1 MASAMVTARH
11 QQATNSDPAITAVM
25 GSAIPPA
32 SSSSRPAP
40 SGHQR
45 SFSAVP
51 PPPPPAAAG
60 RSTSFDAGARD
71 LAVPQM
77 SQPQSQPSSQ
87 QSFTMTQS
95 QNQSQS
101 QSPFPRHQLPDLPRS
116 NGQDLPQIIYSVSR
130 IIISNRT
137 PHLPL
142 GVYPLT
148 IAHQAVYS
156 GVDVYEMEVNGVAVM
171 RRRNDSWLNATQ
183 ILKVARIEKGKRT
196 KILEKEIQT
205 GEHEKVQGGY
215 GKYQGTWIR
224 FERGVEVCKQYHVE
238 ELLRPLLTYDMG
250 QDGGVAGRGGDL
262 NTPTKE
268 QAMAAQRK
276 RMYSA
281 GHDAR
286 SNGLAGTFF
295 KNISSTASNAVAAIS
310 KARFDSPGPRG
321 RHGPTRPP
329 SFSRQSS
336 MQNMDDFPP
345 NSQQSFTS
353 DYGRDVDSAYS
364 TQITQALPGDEPPR
378 KRQRIV
384 TPSEGFGYASQS
396 ADMYANNYP
405 GSPTEPNDSFAYSQ
419 VGINVHDPD
428 ANFLPP
434 LQYDGTAEAEHK
446 RSVLMGLFMDKGSS
460 EADHVPIETLRSL
473 SAVDLDS
480 PIDAASNTALHWAA
494 TLARMPLL
502 RALISAG
509 ANPCRVN
516 ASGETALMRAAVVT
530 NNSEQVSFPE
540 LLDVLGNTIEIR
552 DKRGRTVLHHI
563 ALTSAVKGRSHSSR
577 YYLESL
583 LEWVVRQ
590 GSAPSSQATA
600 ANGNIAAAP
609 KMGIGRFM
617 SEIVNAQDKSGD
629 TALGIASRVGNRSII
644 SQLLEVGADPN
655 IPNAAGLRPSDF
667 GVGGESG
674 ENSLNGDGVGGAVA
688 KAAGS
693 GNMSR
698 ENSDDIITSITH
710 LLNETSNG
718 FQANIKKKQADLDSL
733 HATLRSTSTQLN
745 DARRTQESLQ
755 AAARSQLLTRQR
767 IFNLTRGR
775 EEEQKRLAKLEQSQG
790 PLDES
795 STSWEADIQSL
806 PILDGQGERRDDG
819 TIPSATVLRARI
831 QALKNRT
838 ELTRRGVASLKSRS
852 KDIEIK
858 YRKVVALCTGISEDE
873 VDTVL
878 DGLVRAVESEKGELE
893 IGRVRR
899 FLGGVDT
906 IVPG

>member
-1 MASAMVTARH
+1 MASAVVTAR
-11 QQATNSDPAITAVM
+11 QQQPANLDPTI
-25 GSAIPPA
+25 IPAPTIA
-32 SSSSRPAP
+32 PSSSSRPP
-40 SGHQR
+40 SSGNHQR
-45 SFSAVP
+45 TFPSIPAPNLASAGRSSSFD
-51 PPPPPAAAG
+51 AAG
-60 RSTSFDAGARD
+60 RD
-71 LAVPQM
+71 LAM

-87 QSFTMTQS
+87 QSFTMSQPQS
-95 QNQSQS
+95 QPQFS
-101 QSPFPRHQLPDLPRS
+101 RHQLPDHPRG
-116 NGQDLPQIIYSVSR
+116 NGRDPPRIIYS
-130 IIISNRT
+130 
-137 PHLPL
+137 
-142 GVYPLT
+142 
-148 IAHQAVYS
+148 AVYS
-156 GVDVYEMEVNGVAVM
+156 GVDVYEMEVNNVAVM

-215 GKYQGTWIR
+215 GKYQGTWIC

-250 QDGGVAGRGGDL
+250 QDGGVAGRGDL

-276 RMYSA
+276 RMYSGA
-281 GHDAR
+281 NDGR
-286 SNGLAGTFF
+286 SNGLSGTFF

-321 RHGPTRPP
+321 RNGPTGPTRPP

-336 MQNMDDFPP
+336 MQNVDDFPG

-353 DYGRDVDSAYS
+353 DYGQSMDPVYS
-364 TQITQALPGDEPPR
+364 SQTTQVLTGEEPPR

-384 TPSEGFGYASQS
+384 TPSESFGYASQS
-396 ADMYANNYP
+396 MEMYANNYP
-405 GSPTEPNDSFAYSQ
+405 GSPTEPNESFVYSQ
-419 VGINVHDPD
+419 AGIQMHDPD

-434 LQYDGTAEAEHK
+434 LPFDLSPEAERK
-446 RSVLMGLFMDKGSS
+446 RSLLMSLFMDKGTNDV
-460 EADHVPIETLRSL
+460 DHVPIEGLQSL
-473 SAVDLDS
+473 SPVDLDS
-480 PIDAASNTALHWAA
+480 PIDASSNTALHWAA
-494 TLARMPLL
+494 TLARMSLL

-516 ASGETALMRAAVVT
+516 ASGETALMRASAVT

-540 LLDVLGNTIEIR
+540 LLDVLGNTIDIR
-552 DKRGRTVLHHI
+552 DNRGRTVLHHI
-563 ALTSAVKGRSHSSR
+563 ALSSAVKGRSHSSK

-583 LEWVVRQ
+583 LEWVVRH
-590 GSAPSSQATA
+590 GSAPSSQTTV
-600 ANGNIAAAP
+600 ANGGAGAAA
-609 KMGIGRFM
+609 KMSIGRFM

-655 IPNAAGLRPSDF
+655 IANAAGLRPSDF
-667 GVGGESG
+667 GVGGEGG
-674 ENSLNGDGVGGAVA
+674 ENGVNGVNGDAADGAITKVV
-688 KAAGS
+688 GS

-698 ENSDDIITSITH
+698 ESSDDIITSITH

-718 FQANIKKKQADLDSL
+718 FQAEVKKKQADLDSL

-745 DARRTQESLQ
+745 DARRTLESLQ
-755 AAARSQLLTRQR
+755 AAEKSQLLTRQTV
-767 IFNLTRGR
+767 INLTRGR
-775 EEEQKRLAKLEQSQG
+775 EEEQKRLAKIEQSQG
-790 PLDES
+790 PLDGS
-795 STSWEADIQSL
+795 SISWETDLQSL
-806 PILDGQGERRDDG
+806 PEPGSHGERRDDG
-819 TIPSATVLRARI
+819 SIPSATVLRARI

-838 ELTRRGVASLKSRS
+838 ELTKTGVASLKSRS

-873 VDTVL
+873 VDTFL

-893 IGRVRR
+893 VGRVRR

-906 IVPG
+906 MV

>member
-1 MASAMVTARH
+1 
-11 QQATNSDPAITAVM
+11 
-25 GSAIPPA
+25 
-32 SSSSRPAP
+32 
-40 SGHQR
+40 
-45 SFSAVP
+45 
-51 PPPPPAAAG
+51 
-60 RSTSFDAGARD
+60 
-71 LAVPQM
+71 M

-87 QSFTMTQS
+87 QSYTMS
-95 QNQSQS
+95 QPQSQS
-101 QSPFPRHQLPDLPRS
+101 QFSRHQLPDHPRR
-116 NGQDLPQIIYSVSR
+116 NGQDHPRIIYK
-130 IIISNRT
+130 
-137 PHLPL
+137 
-142 GVYPLT
+142 
-148 IAHQAVYS
+148 AVYS
-156 GVDVYEMEVNGVAVM
+156 GVDVYEMEVNDVIVM

-183 ILKVARIEKGKRT
+183 ILKVARIDKGKRT

-250 QDGGVAGRGGDL
+250 QDGGVAGRGDL

-281 GHDAR
+281 GNDGR
-286 SNGLAGTFF
+286 SNGMSGTFF

-310 KARFDSPGPRG
+310 KARFDSPGPRS
-321 RHGPTRPP
+321 RNGPTRPP

-336 MQNMDDFPP
+336 MQNADDFPG
-345 NSQQSFTS
+345 NSQQSYAS
-353 DYGRDVDSAYS
+353 DYGQSMDPVYS
-364 TQITQALPGDEPPR
+364 TQNSQILASDEPPR

-384 TPSEGFGYASQS
+384 TPAESYGYTSQS
-396 ADMYANNYP
+396 MELYANNYP
-405 GSPTEPNDSFAYSQ
+405 GSPTEPNESFVYAQ
-419 VGINVHDPD
+419 AGINMHDPD

-434 LQYDGTAEAEHK
+434 LPFDLSPEAERK
-446 RSVLMGLFMDKGSS
+446 RNLLMSLFMDKGTNETDQMQI
-460 EADHVPIETLRSL
+460 EALQSL
-473 SAVDLDS
+473 SPIDLDS
-480 PIDAASNTALHWAA
+480 PIDNSSNTALHWAA
-494 TLARMPLL
+494 TLARMSLL

-516 ASGETALMRAAVVT
+516 ASGETALMRASAVT

-540 LLDVLGNTIEIR
+540 LLDVLGNTIDIR

-563 ALTSAVKGRSHSSR
+563 ALSSAVKGRSHSSR

-583 LEWVVRQ
+583 LEWVVRH
-590 GSAPSSQATA
+590 GSAPSSQTTV
-600 ANGNIAAAP
+600 ANGVGGAGVP
-609 KMGIGRFM
+609 KMSIGRFM

-655 IPNAAGLRPSDF
+655 IANAAGLRPSDF
-667 GVGGESG
+667 GVGGEGG
-674 ENSLNGDGVGGAVA
+674 EGGETRPNGDVA
-688 KAAGS
+688 DGSSMKPVGS
-693 GNMSR
+693 GNLSR
-698 ENSDDIITSITH
+698 ESSDDIITSITH

-718 FQANIKKKQADLDSL
+718 FQAEVKKKQTDLDSL

-745 DARRTQESLQ
+745 DARRTLESLQ
-755 AAARSQLLTRQR
+755 AAARSQLLTRQKV
-767 IFNLTRGR
+767 FNLTRGR
-775 EEEQKRLAKLEQSQG
+775 EEEQKRLAKIEQSQG
-790 PLDES
+790 PLDGS
-795 STSWEADIQSL
+795 SISWETDLQSL
-806 PILDGQGERRDDG
+806 PELGSQGERRDDG
-819 TIPSATVLRARI
+819 SIPSATVLRARI

-838 ELTRRGVASLKSRS
+838 ELTRTGVASLKSRS

-878 DGLVRAVESEKGELE
+878 DGLVRAVESERGELE
-893 IGRVRR
+893 VGRVRR

-906 IVPG
+906 IA